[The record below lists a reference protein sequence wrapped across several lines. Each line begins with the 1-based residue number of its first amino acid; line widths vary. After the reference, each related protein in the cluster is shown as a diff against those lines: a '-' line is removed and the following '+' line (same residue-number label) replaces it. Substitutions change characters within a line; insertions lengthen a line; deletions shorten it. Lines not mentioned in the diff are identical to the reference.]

1 MAPVTSD
8 PTYILGR
15 TQDSFIITADVGF
28 CERQPVL
35 GTGPGNG
42 VGTHANTGEPSQ
54 SNSSPGTDPRVGRLR
69 AGECRHALGARSESP
84 FGLTPQSGGDS
95 CRPGNSDPIWGA
107 SMGKINVQSDPVP
120 RPHIGRQLPQLAGV
134 SAETWEWTKEWGTG
148 GTKKESKSTFRSSS
162 QTLIKKNHPPK
173 KTQRLIKTSRQ
184 EGHPG
189 PRTNFITIMT
199 LHIALN
205 RYSCSPFKEG
215 VRHSHFGHSS

>member
-28 CERQPVL
+28 CKRQPVL

-42 VGTHANTGEPSQ
+42 VGTHANTGVPSQ
-54 SNSSPGTDPRVGRLR
+54 SNSPPGTVPRVGRLR
-69 AGECRHALGARSESP
+69 TGECRQALGARSESP
-84 FGLTPQSGGDS
+84 FGLTAPQA
-95 CRPGNSDPIWGA
+95 GNSDPIWGA

-120 RPHIGRQLPQLAGV
+120 RPHIRRQLPQLAGV
-134 SAETWEWTKEWGTG
+134 SAETWEWRKEWGTG

-162 QTLIKKNHPPK
+162 QTLIKKKKTNPPPK
-173 KTQRLIKTSRQ
+173 KNQRLIKTNRR

-189 PRTNFITIMT
+189 PRINFITIMT
-199 LHIALN
+199 VPIALN
-205 RYSCSPFKEG
+205 WYSCSPFKEG
-215 VRHSHFGHSS
+215 MRHSHFDHPS